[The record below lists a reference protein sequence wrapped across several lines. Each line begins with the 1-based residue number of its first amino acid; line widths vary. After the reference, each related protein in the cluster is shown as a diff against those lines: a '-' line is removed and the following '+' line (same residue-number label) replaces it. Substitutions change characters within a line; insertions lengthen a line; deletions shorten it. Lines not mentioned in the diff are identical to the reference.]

1 MYEARVNES
10 LCYFQVDSSKNYRQE
25 CFPKRGNSFTD
36 FLKNP
41 LLYVFKSTLY
51 IKKRKRT
58 LAITVIYSLF
68 ALKLFDSGD
77 NVKQRKNLLQ
87 FYPFVR
93 DYPGFKGSGQSIRQ
107 VAMESSRSLQRYPK
121 RSGHSERSM
130 RTKANATFGR
140 KGKSARLSII
150 TFFFFKPSYLK
161 SGKYKFL

>member
-1 MYEARVNES
+1 M
-10 LCYFQVDSSKNYRQE
+10 
-25 CFPKRGNSFTD
+25 
-36 FLKNP
+36 
-41 LLYVFKSTLY
+41 
-51 IKKRKRT
+51 
-58 LAITVIYSLF
+58 
-68 ALKLFDSGD
+68 FDSGD

-161 SGKYKFL
+161 SGKYKFCKPRKVFYLIWDCFTSDNVSTGARNRTIQGRAGGSVRESAESVPTFERITGRIWND